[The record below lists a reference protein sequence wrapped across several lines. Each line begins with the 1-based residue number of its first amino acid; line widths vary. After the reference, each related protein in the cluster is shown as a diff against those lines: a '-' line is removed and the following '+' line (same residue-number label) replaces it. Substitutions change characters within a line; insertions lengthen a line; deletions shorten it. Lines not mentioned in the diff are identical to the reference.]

1 MEQNLSPN
9 RQSDEI
15 DLRELACTLWKSKL
29 QIIVTTLLITC
40 IAAAYAFLSTP
51 IYEATVRTLPP
62 TAADL
67 TSYNMGSQLTSN
79 SIIGKIA
86 PQSANA
92 GSTSSGLK
100 ALTVKEAYDAFL
112 QRLNSDTVRQAFFN
126 EVYLPAHDGALTESS
141 KQTLWKQLNKELKI
155 KVPAKAG
162 ESTAEVSWEG
172 DNPATIAK
180 WANNYVELAL
190 DATRHDLLD
199 DLASEV
205 ALRKQG
211 TAKQIDILR
220 KTAPVERSGRIT
232 RIESALAVAKEI
244 GLEEPVSNS
253 TLISIGGST
262 SKNEDDNI
270 LYLRGSKALQ
280 SELNQL
286 KSRVK
291 DDAFIA
297 DLPDLLKNQALLN
310 SVSLAPERFS
320 VARIDRAAVPPEA
333 PIKPKRALI
342 LALGIILGGV
352 LSIFIA
358 LIRKYFNQ
366 N

>member
-29 QIIVTTLLITC
+29 LIIVTTLLVTC

-51 IYEATVRTLPP
+51 IYETTVRTLPP

-79 SIIGKIA
+79 SIIGKTA

-92 GSTSSGLK
+92 GAASPGLK

-112 QRLNSDTVRQAFFN
+112 QRLASDTVRQTFFD
-126 EVYLPAHDGALTESS
+126 EVYLPAHGGAQTEED
-141 KQTLWKQLNKELKI
+141 KQTLLKQLNKELKI
-155 KVPAKAG
+155 KLPTKSS
-162 ESTAEVSWEG
+162 ESTAELTLEG
-172 DNPATIAK
+172 ESPATIAK
-180 WANNYVELAL
+180 WANNYVAMAL
-190 DATRHDLLD
+190 NATRDDLLD
-199 DLASEV
+199 DLAGEV

-211 TAKQIDILR
+211 TAEQIDILR
-220 KTAPVERSGRIT
+220 KVAPITRTDRIT
-232 RIESALAVAKEI
+232 RVESALAVAKEI
-244 GLEEPVSNS
+244 GLEEPAPNS
-253 TLISIGGST
+253 TLISIGGS
-262 SKNEDDNI
+262 KDGDDNT

-291 DDAFIA
+291 NDAFITE
-297 DLPDLLKNQALLN
+297 LPDLLKNQALLN
-310 SVSLAPERFS
+310 SINVKPERFS
-320 VARIDRAAVPPEA
+320 VARIDRAAVAPAE
-333 PIKPKRALI
+333 PIKPKKALT
-342 LALGIILGGV
+342 LALGIILGGF
-352 LSIFIA
+352 LGIFIA
-358 LIRKYFNQ
+358 LIRKYFKQ
-366 N
+366 S